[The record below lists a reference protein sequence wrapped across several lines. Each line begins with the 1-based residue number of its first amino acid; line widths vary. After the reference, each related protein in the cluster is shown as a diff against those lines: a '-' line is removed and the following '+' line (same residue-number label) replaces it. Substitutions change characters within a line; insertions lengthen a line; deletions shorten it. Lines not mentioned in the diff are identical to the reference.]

1 MMAAVDGKDY
11 DGKGHTDA
19 GRGSEGGKAAKWSG
33 RLCPL
38 RTVLPE
44 GLRGLDAK
52 GREIFEIAV
61 DSGATETVLSPGM
74 LKTIE
79 LRDGPASRSGVQY
92 EVADGRTIPNLGEKQ
107 FVVRSEEGVVRDLTC
122 QVCEVNK
129 PLLSVHKVVQAG
141 NRVVFE
147 PGSAWIEDT
156 VTGEVMMLQ
165 ERGGMYLLSLRTEP
179 GPGDHATP
187 APTSGF

>member
-1 MMAAVDGKDY
+1 M
-11 DGKGHTDA
+11 
-19 GRGSEGGKAAKWSG
+19 
-33 RLCPL
+33 
-38 RTVLPE
+38 PE

-52 GREIFEIAV
+52 GRETFEIAV

-79 LRDGPASRSGVQY
+79 LRDGPASRSGIQY

-107 FVVRSEEGVVRDLTC
+107 FVVRSEEGVIRELTC

-165 ERGGMYLLSLRTEP
+165 ERGGMYLLSLQTEP
-179 GPGDHATP
+179 GSVDQSTR
-187 APTSGF
+187 APVSSF